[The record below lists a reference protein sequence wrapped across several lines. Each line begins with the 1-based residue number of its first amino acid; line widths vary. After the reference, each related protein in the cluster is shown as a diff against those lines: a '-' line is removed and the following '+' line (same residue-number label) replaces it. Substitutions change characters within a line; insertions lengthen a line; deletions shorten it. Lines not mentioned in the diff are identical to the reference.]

1 MGFTMATHYCG
12 GHAVETKITMGQ
24 AQVGCGMEEETQPCE
39 SPVIQQKSCCEDEY
53 ISMSIE
59 DDFNSNV
66 TSVELNS
73 IFLFTFT
80 YAFFNLQPSVEDKK
94 TVLPDTSPPPLKQS
108 RQVLFQTF
116 LI

>member
-1 MGFTMATHYCG
+1 MATHYCG

-39 SPVIQQKSCCEDEY
+39 SPVIQRKGCCEDVY

-59 DDFNSNV
+59 DDFNSNI
-66 TSVELNS
+66 TSLELNS
-73 IFLFTFT
+73 ISLFTFT
-80 YAFFNLQPSVEDKK
+80 FFNLKPSIDNKN
-94 TVLPDTSPPPLKQS
+94 TVLADTSPPPLKQS